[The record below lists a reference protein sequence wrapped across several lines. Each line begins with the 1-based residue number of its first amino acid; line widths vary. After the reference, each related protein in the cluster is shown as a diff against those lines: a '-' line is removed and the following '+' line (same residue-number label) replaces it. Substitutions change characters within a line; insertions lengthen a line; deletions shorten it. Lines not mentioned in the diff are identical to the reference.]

1 MSPSLLVPITMVA
14 LLSSAP
20 VAKCFAPPRLVVQD
34 RTRRLLSKEAD
45 DFGMEMAFAQL
56 NELESIDATFE
67 IDTADMEKAIM
78 GIDLTTDTLSPEEE
92 LKLYQELYQDL
103 DQDSNALVET
113 VKNEIGEKFMQRSD
127 KETPTLGD
135 RNQDDFMNQALEQAM
150 REIQAEAPGAA
161 DLAHAIRHDKDLMK
175 EIEAIFDNG
184 NNELLASLEDI
195 RKEQNMLAQASAER
209 TAKRVE
215 AAMAVDQ
222 DRMEAARISMSRII
236 GNVKNE
242 EIEVQQAVAELQKAQ
257 SELNND
263 PLMKLFNM
271 KQGGVVK
278 QGAFVGAMLFGF
290 RSAIE
295 TVAMLGLDGE
305 SHTTA
310 ALIQGALA
318 LSCALYFFVF

>member
-1 MSPSLLVPITMVA
+1 
-14 LLSSAP
+14 
-20 VAKCFAPPRLVVQD
+20 VVQD

-195 RKEQNMLAQASAER
+195 RKEQVR
-209 TAKRVE
+209 
-215 AAMAVDQ
+215 
-222 DRMEAARISMSRII
+222 
-236 GNVKNE
+236 G
-242 EIEVQQAVAELQKAQ
+242 
-257 SELNND
+257 
-263 PLMKLFNM
+263 LF
-271 KQGGVVK
+271 
-278 QGAFVGAMLFGF
+278 
-290 RSAIE
+290 
-295 TVAMLGLDGE
+295 
-305 SHTTA
+305 
-310 ALIQGALA
+310 
-318 LSCALYFFVF
+318 

>member
-1 MSPSLLVPITMVA
+1 
-14 LLSSAP
+14 
-20 VAKCFAPPRLVVQD
+20 
-34 RTRRLLSKEAD
+34 
-45 DFGMEMAFAQL
+45 
-56 NELESIDATFE
+56 
-67 IDTADMEKAIM
+67 
-78 GIDLTTDTLSPEEE
+78 
-92 LKLYQELYQDL
+92 
-103 DQDSNALVET
+103 
-113 VKNEIGEKFMQRSD
+113 
-127 KETPTLGD
+127 
-135 RNQDDFMNQALEQAM
+135 
-150 REIQAEAPGAA
+150 
-161 DLAHAIRHDKDLMK
+161 
-175 EIEAIFDNG
+175 
-184 NNELLASLEDI
+184 
-195 RKEQNMLAQASAER
+195 MLAQASAER

-222 DRMEAARISMSRII
+222 ARMEAARISMSRII